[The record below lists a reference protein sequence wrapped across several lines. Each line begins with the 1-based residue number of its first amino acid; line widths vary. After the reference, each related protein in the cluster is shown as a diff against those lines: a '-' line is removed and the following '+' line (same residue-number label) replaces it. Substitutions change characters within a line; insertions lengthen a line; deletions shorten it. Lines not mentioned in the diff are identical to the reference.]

1 MRRQS
6 KIVRPHQLSQREW
19 DVAGLSQL
27 RMATSAFP
35 KSPPPGLWR
44 VTPSTRSDRG
54 DEAAWISILNT
65 GDFGTWDRHCFDQM
79 LAGERAPLPLDSIVF
94 ATEADDDGVPVV
106 VWMRLNFNKRNHPS
120 HVSIFPG
127 FTLFL
132 PLPLFCIE
140 FSS

>member
-35 KSPPPGLWR
+35 KAPPPGLWR
-44 VTPSTRSDRG
+44 VTPSTRSERS

-65 GDFGTWDRHCFDQM
+65 GDFGTLERHCLDQM

-94 ATEADDDGVPVV
+94 ATEADDDGVPVGVANAFLDDSGDGQCAAPFAV
-106 VWMRLNFNKRNHPS
+106 VNFRSNAS
-120 HVSIFPG
+120 
-127 FTLFL
+127 
-132 PLPLFCIE
+132 
-140 FSS
+140 